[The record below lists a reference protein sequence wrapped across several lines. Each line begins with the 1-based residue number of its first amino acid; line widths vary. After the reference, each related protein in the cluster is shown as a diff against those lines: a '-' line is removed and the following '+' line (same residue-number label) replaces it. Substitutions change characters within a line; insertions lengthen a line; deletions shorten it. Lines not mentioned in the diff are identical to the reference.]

1 MNIKPIKKNLTLK
14 DQAYEAIKQAIYS
27 NSLTPGTPL
36 TEEQLSSTLSIS
48 RTPIRSALQQLVYEK
63 LASKDSTGHIFVST
77 ITEKDVHNATTLRAV
92 LEPMAVES
100 AVLPLSEEYLAAFDD
115 LQKRQYASFVDHPD
129 DNYSFAELD
138 FEFHCLLGKL
148 SDNELLA
155 NIIRD
160 LNNIMVRIHI
170 LSGTL
175 SSHKEKALE
184 EHAAIVD
191 YLKKGQSEFA
201 KLSVQEHIK
210 HVELRIFSQD
220 SSL

>member
-14 DQAYEAIKQAIYS
+14 DQAYQAIKQAIYS
-27 NSLTPGTPL
+27 NSLIPGTPL

-77 ITEKDVHNATTLRAV
+77 ITEKDVHNATTLRST
-92 LEPMAVES
+92 LEPMAIETAS
-100 AVLPLSEEYLAAFDD
+100 LPIPEEYFAAFADI
-115 LQKRQYASFVDHPD
+115 QERQHSLFLNEPD
-129 DNYSFAELD
+129 NNYSYAELD

-148 SDNELLA
+148 SDNELLTD
-155 NIIRD
+155 IIKD

-175 SSHKEKALE
+175 SSHKQKALE
-184 EHAAIVD
+184 EHAAIVE
-191 YLKKGQSEFA
+191 YLKKGQFEFA
-201 KLSVQEHIK
+201 KLAVQEHIK
-210 HVELRIFSQD
+210 NVELRIFSQD